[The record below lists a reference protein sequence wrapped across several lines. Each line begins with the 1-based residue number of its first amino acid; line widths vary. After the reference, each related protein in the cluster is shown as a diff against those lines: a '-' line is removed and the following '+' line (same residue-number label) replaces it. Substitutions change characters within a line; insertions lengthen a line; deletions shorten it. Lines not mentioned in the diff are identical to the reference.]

1 MRSRGLVETC
11 PLHIVHNSYLKA
23 LQTFD
28 EDASEL
34 AIAVYHYFEEWP
46 VKVEEYEK
54 LQEDLKLPQKKFL
67 KYSPS
72 REDGSFLPSPSKE
85 TTIKLEKSWEAGGVE
100 DKEKYSREEDQ
111 EVFTKE
117 DWIDRALRT
126 GDTPKPKGSKMK
138 RLSPMETKM

>member
-23 LQTFD
+23 LQTFG

-46 VKVEEYEK
+46 VKKKMVFMKNAKEHYVVECKYLIEK
-54 LQEDLKLPQKKFL
+54 GRWEFPPISKQGDHYQAGEEL
-67 KYSPS
+67 
-72 REDGSFLPSPSKE
+72 GS
-85 TTIKLEKSWEAGGVE
+85 WGVE

-138 RLSPMETKM
+138 RTRD